1 MREDDILRLS
11 MKCADLA
18 VHGEQYAATLADGL
32 ERTMK
37 VDAGVGVITWHL
49 DGDLTDLNTVDITVA
64 GTPPLEPNDIRT
76 QMALAPRHPVFGRP
90 DWSQVA
96 TFRVSDFV
104 SLPRFWDTDVWLGIH
119 GHGDRRGRYPAGVNL
134 GCHGNAAVF
143 VGVHRAHQDFTDD
156 DMEALRQLR
165 GPLLPALAF
174 RHAWDDAARRLQP
187 VASAAGSEP
196 LTPREAQVLTL
207 VTRGWTNR
215 RIGHW
220 LGISERTVRKHLENV
235 YAKLEVSG
243 RTAAATRWQRS
254 LT

>member
-1 MREDDILRLS
+1 VREDDILRLS

-196 LTPREAQVLTL
+196 LTRISAQGVGAIPASAVTPLICGDDAGGFGGRVGVLWR
-207 VTRGWTNR
+207 VGW
-215 RIGHW
+215 
-220 LGISERTVRKHLENV
+220 
-235 YAKLEVSG
+235 
-243 RTAAATRWQRS
+243 
-254 LT
+254 